1 MPPKAVPI
9 DKAKMAQ
16 REKIAADK
24 TFGMKNKNKSK
35 TVQKYIKS
43 ITANAAGAPKGG
55 KEEVERK
62 AREERFEAKQNA
74 AIMNSLFNLATDKKG
89 KAFDPI
95 AKKKAKEE
103 EEKAIQGGKK
113 LPEAARKE
121 IIEGIANSIRL
132 TNAKGVRMS
141 ELGGH
146 PIIHALKTK
155 HADIFKTIQLL
166 LFIKANDKIYWV
178 DDEESNNPMVRCM
191 EDVEQETAPDERAL
205 EDILEERRAALPP
218 GGTPVNL
225 ETFKAWKASKDA
237 QKQAEM
243 DEETKE
249 QWLHGY
255 LRLRSSSHE
264 PRRNKNEAQLVIN
277 YNRTHEV
284 LEQDEVSKE
293 EAEAEVAEECQPSPG
308 GAAICLDALVLR
320 GKQAAAEAEA
330 EASSSYSSYSSSSAK
345 DEREIST
352 EGDAQAEAS
361 STSSAS
367 WAKEEE
373 RASSLTEEGDESCLD
388 VEAKVVPKRAWTSK
402 RWADEEEDS
411 VEADED
417 EDLQEEPKEEEAED
431 EPNPSEAED
440 LQEVRPEVEE
450 ELGSKQAR
458 PEEAQNQCQQCLDKA
473 RVPRGG
479 ESA

>member
-243 DEETKE
+243 DEETKDKFKRAATGKTAGMSGRD
-249 QWLHGY
+249 LFTFD
-255 LRLRSSSHE
+255 SSLFVDDE
-264 PRRNKNEAQLVIN
+264 GADDTK
-277 YNRTHEV
+277 YEV
-284 LEQDEVSKE
+284 VEDDEQDDDDGFTKGV
-293 EAEAEVAEECQPSPG
+293 
-308 GAAICLDALVLR
+308 LDDLA
-320 GKQAAAEAEA
+320 
-330 EASSSYSSYSSSSAK
+330 
-345 DEREIST
+345 
-352 EGDAQAEAS
+352 
-361 STSSAS
+361 
-367 WAKEEE
+367 
-373 RASSLTEEGDESCLD
+373 
-388 VEAKVVPKRAWTSK
+388 
-402 RWADEEEDS
+402 EEEDD
-411 VEADED
+411 EDDED
-417 EDLQEEPKEEEAED
+417 EGDDQGARGSGEDPKAGAINANLFLEGGDLPDDLDDLDDLDDDDEEGEGAD
-431 EPNPSEAED
+431 E
-440 LQEVRPEVEE
+440 
-450 ELGSKQAR
+450 K
-458 PEEAQNQCQQCLDKA
+458 
-473 RVPRGG
+473 
-479 ESA
+479 